1 MLATLLTTL
10 AWSQATY
17 TLRWDMECLTT
28 AGSHGTL
35 SDVLT
40 VLEMT
45 LLDDATPELI
55 DSLFSD
61 LTYASALFRDRL
73 AEERREVPSRVQ
85 ATGVTVRDEVLGYV
99 LGGIAL
105 MSSVRWSASIHY
117 LPGLGLDLIDDD
129 PLMPLLYSLIT
140 MNACVKGVEEEVER
154 RIWGHTDRGNTETM
168 HWAGAGAH
176 NDPWTRYQW
185 YLGSVDD
192 FSGNAGMSWTSAWTW
207 TEGSKVLVA
216 VVDTGCNDTGDVRYA
231 TNLGWN
237 FIADTP
243 DVSVNVGEAVI
254 ANHGTEMST
263 LIAAVSDNAK
273 GLTGTCQTCEVVCLK
288 VADAQGRLTSTTI
301 LKGLEY
307 LYQHSDQIRIS
318 NHAYGGTKTSFA
330 EQDAIRLLN
339 DVGHIVVAP
348 AGNDGCNFGTR
359 FNCKGKFGVYPALY
373 PQDNIISVG
382 SSDPKA
388 RRAFHS
394 NYGYGVVDTFA
405 PGVYIPVSIQGAL
418 TFRSGTSYS
427 AALVSAAV
435 AQSMSLFPLHQ
446 PSQLKALVREASP
459 YGLLTVKDGNG
470 GVLDMG
476 RLAALSA
483 PDNEAYRVPWKY
495 FWFLTMVATAT
506 L

>member
-1 MLATLLTTL
+1 MLAILLISL
-10 AWSQATY
+10 ALTRGTY
-17 TLRWDMECLTT
+17 TLRWDMECLTS
-28 AGSHGTL
+28 AGSHSTL

-55 DSLFSD
+55 DSLYAD

-73 AEERREVPSRVQ
+73 AEERREAPSRVQ
-85 ATGVTVRDEVLGYV
+85 AAGANVRDEVLGYV

-105 MSSVRWSASIHY
+105 MSSVRWSASVHY

-140 MNACVKGVEEEVER
+140 MNACVKGVEKEVER
-154 RIWGHTDRGNTETM
+154 QVWGYTETI

-185 YLGSVDD
+185 YLGSVAD
-192 FSGNAGMSWTSAWTW
+192 FSGNAGMNWTSAWRNV
-207 TEGSKVLVA
+207 ESKILVA

-231 TNLGWN
+231 TDLGWN
-237 FIADTP
+237 FVAGTS
-243 DVSVNVGEAVI
+243 DVSVDTDEAAI
-254 ANHGTEMST
+254 ANHGTEMSA

-288 VADAQGRLTSTTI
+288 VADAQGGLTSTTI

-318 NHAYGGTKTSFA
+318 NHSYGGTKTSFA

-339 DVGHIVVAP
+339 DVGHVVVAA

-359 FNCKGKFGVYPALY
+359 LNCKGKFGVYPALY
-373 PQDNIISVG
+373 PQDNVISVG
-382 SSDPKA
+382 SSDPTA

-405 PGVYIPVSIQGAL
+405 PGVYIPVSSQGVL

-427 AALVSAAV
+427 AALVTAAV
-435 AQSMSLFPLHQ
+435 AHSMSLFPLHQ
-446 PSQLKALVREASP
+446 PFQLKALVRQASP
-459 YGLLTVKDGNG
+459 YGLLTVKEGNG
-470 GVLDMG
+470 GVLDVG
-476 RLAALSA
+476 RLVALSV
-483 PDNEAYRVPWKY
+483 PDNEAYRVSWKY
-495 FWFLTMVATAT
+495 SWLLTIVAAVT